1 MENAEKPV
9 VNRTLYLV
17 AFVVLAAALL
27 LGITAYFGANS
38 ARGTVGKIGNALDSA
53 GAGNFQ
59 AALPPLNGSAAAGIP
74 KEQAPAAEGQPNG
87 SAAAVAQ
94 QAPSL
99 AQNGTAQSAQQAQQ
113 NGTALAQQQNTTP
126 AAKKEVT
133 VDFLYADWCPHCQAM
148 KPVVARVASQLPA
161 GRLEVRYW
169 NEASR
174 GSNATVAAIYDMY
187 TRKGYFQGF
196 PTFVAN
202 GNEYQVGEM
211 PEAAFKS
218 WVCLQ
223 FPAPKPAGC

>member
-1 MENAEKPV
+1 M
-9 VNRTLYLV
+9 
-17 AFVVLAAALL
+17 
-27 LGITAYFGANS
+27 
-38 ARGTVGKIGNALDSA
+38 
-53 GAGNFQ
+53 Q
-59 AALPPLNGSAAAGIP
+59 ALPSDNTSASLGNNT
-74 KEQAPAAEGQPNG
+74 QP
-87 SAAAVAQ
+87 SVA
-94 QAPSL
+94 
-99 AQNGTAQSAQQAQQ
+99 
-113 NGTALAQQQNTTP
+113 
-126 AAKKEVT
+126 KEVT
-133 VDFLYADWCPHCQAM
+133 VDFMYADWCPHCQAM